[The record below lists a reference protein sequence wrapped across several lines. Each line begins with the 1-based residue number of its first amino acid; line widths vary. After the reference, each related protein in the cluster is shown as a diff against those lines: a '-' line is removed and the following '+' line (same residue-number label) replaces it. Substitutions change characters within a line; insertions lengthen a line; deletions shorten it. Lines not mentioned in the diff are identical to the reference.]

1 MKKIKLMVAICSVLA
16 MASTANAASLADLL
30 FLNQVN
36 QLSDNSAEYL
46 LNNLGGG
53 LFATDNG
60 DSIIATG
67 DVLRGSFNIGTI
79 ENLSGGGPDNLV
91 GTAGN
96 DEVTGIFEL
105 QATVVDTGIAG
116 PSRYLYSF
124 APTAAFE
131 AIYGTGALL
140 AVYDDPSVDFSRLSP
155 PADDIPGNT
164 AEETLM
170 ATATDGALAWVF
182 GFTGAGGTAGA
193 GEGWVA
199 SAFTNDVSVVAATPA
214 GSNGGT
220 VNLALNLL
228 TDNLGIPLAKQTSIF
243 DLLNANVV
251 LNGSGNLLG
260 ILGATTPYNTFDNFD
275 AVIRPE
281 VVPEPGTL
289 ALVGFGLL
297 GLGVFA
303 RRKFQK

>member
-193 GEGWVA
+193 APRPRGPRARTGPRPSPA
-199 SAFTNDVSVVAATPA
+199 SCRCSSRSPTGNRIRGARR
-214 GSNGGT
+214 
-220 VNLALNLL
+220 
-228 TDNLGIPLAKQTSIF
+228 IPESPP
-243 DLLNANVV
+243 
-251 LNGSGNLLG
+251 GSGT
-260 ILGATTPYNTFDNFD
+260 AD
-275 AVIRPE
+275 
-281 VVPEPGTL
+281 
-289 ALVGFGLL
+289 
-297 GLGVFA
+297 
-303 RRKFQK
+303 